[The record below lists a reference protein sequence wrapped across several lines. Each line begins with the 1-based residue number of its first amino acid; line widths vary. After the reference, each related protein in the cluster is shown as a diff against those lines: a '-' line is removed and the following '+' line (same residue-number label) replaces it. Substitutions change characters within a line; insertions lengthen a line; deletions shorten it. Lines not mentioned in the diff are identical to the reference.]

1 MLPEDEKRL
10 QREAD
15 IAKATRGPDY
25 SRVEGE
31 IANAKAEH
39 ASNMKAGAEAEG
51 QRRRGLALQ
60 RWRENVTLPS
70 PAPEPSRDKSDRDRG
85 R

>member
-15 IAKATRGPDY
+15 IARSVRGPDF
-25 SRVEGE
+25 SRLAAE
-31 IANAKAEH
+31 IANAKTEH
-39 ASNMKAGAEAEG
+39 AEKAEAGREYDAR
-51 QRRRGLALQ
+51 QAQIAALKRAMDHSVWLAPA
-60 RWRENVTLPS
+60 REQDR
-70 PAPEPSRDKSDRDRG
+70 ERDDDSG